1 MPKQSQTTRRGIAS
15 NSKRP
20 TRRTS
25 KSVGSGGIVKR
36 FLFSR
41 MLWIALI
48 LVSSVSI
55 FFLAYLWNAYSN
67 EIDNRLLGGEVFTRT
82 SGIYSAPKIIRKGDT
97 LTRSDLVMYLR
108 AAGSV
113 SKAEKA
119 DALRS
124 RHSIRANTVEVETG
138 ETSKI
143 DGRREFP
150 SLRIEF
156 DSSGK
161 TVRKITAMESG
172 QELNEAALEPRL
184 LIAPAGEGDGRRRVI
199 VFEDLP
205 EHLID
210 TIVVTEDRS
219 FFDHYGVNVRG
230 ILRAL
235 WRRYDSTEADS
246 PLSKQGGSSIT
257 QQLVKNL
264 LLSSEQTIQRKLKE
278 AYMSLILETRLTKQ
292 EIFTLYANQIYL
304 GQQGGLSIYGVG
316 EAAEAYFGKNVN
328 QLTIGESAL
337 LAGIIRSPNRYNVTQ
352 NQDRGLQ
359 RRNQVLQSMVEVG
372 KLSQGEADKVKA
384 SKLILRKTA
393 SSVDQDGLAYFSQY
407 VLGQMTSIVDDPE
420 AVQHLRI
427 YTSIDPDLQKKAN
440 EVLAKRVMAL
450 EGRLSKRSKSPLNA
464 ALISIR
470 PKTGEIVAMVGGK
483 SFSESQFNRAV
494 NAQRQPGSVFKP
506 FVYAAAINTPYAS
519 NARVMTAAT
528 MFKDEQKTFKIGND
542 SYSPNNFGESFS
554 GKELSLRDSLVQS
567 KNVITVELGL
577 ELGITDVMNFASK
590 FGYPKVGKA
599 YASMALGT
607 AEATPLQVAESYS
620 VFANLG
626 ERVTPKPVVRITT
639 GDGRTIAELATSKVD
654 VIRPNIAFIIN
665 DILKDA
671 VDRGTAARL
680 AEWGL
685 NNSSGKGDIAGK
697 TGSSRDGWFVGYTP
711 ELLTVV
717 YVGFDD
723 GTDIGMTGSESAMP
737 IWAEYMRE
745 ALRIRPEFQGT
756 WQIPSGLRRAEIDRQ
771 DGSLIR
777 ELEDMDAVQETT
789 ATSDSSTEKEVS
801 EKPSPSTSAT
811 STDLKRIEY
820 FVVGT
825 VPIKSSYKGI
835 EEDPLKPEDP
845 PDGSDEAMQDKPRN

>member
-1 MPKQSQTTRRGIAS
+1 
-15 NSKRP
+15 
-20 TRRTS
+20 
-25 KSVGSGGIVKR
+25 
-36 FLFSR
+36 
-41 MLWIALI
+41 
-48 LVSSVSI
+48 
-55 FFLAYLWNAYSN
+55 
-67 EIDNRLLGGEVFTRT
+67 
-82 SGIYSAPKIIRKGDT
+82 
-97 LTRSDLVMYLR
+97 
-108 AAGSV
+108 
-113 SKAEKA
+113 
-119 DALRS
+119 
-124 RHSIRANTVEVETG
+124 
-138 ETSKI
+138 
-143 DGRREFP
+143 
-150 SLRIEF
+150 
-156 DSSGK
+156 
-161 TVRKITAMESG
+161 
-172 QELNEAALEPRL
+172 
-184 LIAPAGEGDGRRRVI
+184 
-199 VFEDLP
+199 
-205 EHLID
+205 
-210 TIVVTEDRS
+210 
-219 FFDHYGVNVRG
+219 
-230 ILRAL
+230 
-235 WRRYDSTEADS
+235 
-246 PLSKQGGSSIT
+246 
-257 QQLVKNL
+257 
-264 LLSSEQTIQRKLKE
+264 
-278 AYMSLILETRLTKQ
+278 
-292 EIFTLYANQIYL
+292 
-304 GQQGGLSIYGVG
+304 
-316 EAAEAYFGKNVN
+316 
-328 QLTIGESAL
+328 
-337 LAGIIRSPNRYNVTQ
+337 
-352 NQDRGLQ
+352 
-359 RRNQVLQSMVEVG
+359 
-372 KLSQGEADKVKA
+372 
-384 SKLILRKTA
+384 
-393 SSVDQDGLAYFSQY
+393 
-407 VLGQMTSIVDDPE
+407 
-420 AVQHLRI
+420 
-427 YTSIDPDLQKKAN
+427 
-440 EVLAKRVMAL
+440 
-450 EGRLSKRSKSPLNA
+450 
-464 ALISIR
+464 
-470 PKTGEIVAMVGGK
+470 
-483 SFSESQFNRAV
+483 
-494 NAQRQPGSVFKP
+494 VFKP

-639 GDGRTIAELATSKVD
+639 GDGRTIAEPATSKVD